1 MPLGHN
7 VLIPRQSFLAAKY
20 PTKGWSL
27 ADLEKVALP
36 YSDRQSSTL
45 LHFCSLS
52 AKCQRVVGYFEVCVI
67 NTKVV
72 VKGPTK
78 ACFRICLFMGID
90 YKKIIVNLY

>member
-52 AKCQRVVGYFEVCVI
+52 AKCQRVVGYFEVLSPR
-67 NTKVV
+67 NQYKSSSQGTHES
-72 VKGPTK
+72 
-78 ACFRICLFMGID
+78 LFSNMP
-90 YKKIIVNLY
+90 V